1 MKLVNTLYP
10 IVGQGVEG
18 MARVDVDLGTREYA
32 IHIGSGVLQ
41 NLANAMQTLPTGRR
55 LLLVTNPVVQKL
67 FGKTL
72 QDAFE
77 GVGYEVIV
85 TDHSGAGGEGF
96 LHDLFQKIGVLVLLQ
111 FIQVV

>member
-1 MKLVNTLYP
+1 
-10 IVGQGVEG
+10 

-77 GVGYEVIV
+77 GVGYEAVSYTHLTSERI
-85 TDHSGAGGEGF
+85 F
-96 LHDLFQKIGVLVLLQ
+96 LICRKCIKISFSMHLAA
-111 FIQVV
+111 